1 MFGFLFG
8 AAAVA
13 GLFYVKHRR
22 HQWARHGGCH
32 GGMHSGGGHWGRGHW
47 GRRGHWGGAGH
58 DDWGAPHGGSS
69 PFWLRGVFARLD
81 TTPGQEKVIREVFD
95 EMRAHGRD
103 LGAEF
108 GRARTD
114 VADALRADTID
125 ATALGEAFGRHDDAL
140 DRMRKAGIGAL
151 AKLHEA
157 LDERQRRILAQW
169 IESRGGGGP
178 YRDAPGFA

>member
-13 GLFYVKHRR
+13 TLFYVKQRR
-22 HQWARHGGCH
+22 RGWARHGGCH
-32 GGMHSGGGHWGRGHW
+32 GGSYSGGGPWGRAHW
-47 GRRGHWGGAGH
+47 GRRGHWGGEGH

-140 DRMRKAGIGAL
+140 DRMRKAAIGAL
-151 AKLHEA
+151 AKLHDA
-157 LDERQRRILAQW
+157 LDERQRRLLAQW
-169 IESRGGGGP
+169 IESRRGGGP